1 MNENS
6 NKLINNINYLN
17 FYIEG
22 YKNLINNNFSN
33 CLNCYKECIKIIE
46 KSNDFVKISDSICN
60 YSIFLF
66 YFGKIDESLI
76 ILKKGLEISY
86 KIKENNKNFY
96 KIRIKILINLSLI
109 NYYLNKF
116 EDLFENIHQII
127 NIIDSLEFNEKNKLF
142 KNVINNFFM
151 VDSLIFLEDDLKTYD
166 LINNSQNKLNIKFL
180 YAFNKYLKNKNLE
193 EFKNFFN
200 EEIQFF
206 DENKKNNFNFI
217 FLTFYNNILNENKE
231 KITNLNNIIINNN
244 KENLILKNSEKIIN
258 LFKIKLEK
266 CYEIYNIFYE
276 KEKELYE
283 NLKKKERNSIEI
295 SIKENKSLNFTHF
308 EFENKPCSPILIKL
322 LLNYS
327 INLLK
332 NKQFYNINIEHKN
345 ILLNNLIYT
354 NQLISNDQIDLSE
367 IHLSDF
373 DKQISNSLINL
384 FGNIIFIYQ
393 KNILLK
399 NFRIYKKNIIKI
411 RINENSI
418 KIEDYFK
425 ENYNQINKGQTLTK
439 INLKSNGLIEHFY
452 KIEKNNFLIYKNFN
466 ENEPDKIIDLKNIKK
481 VLYGIK
487 SKNIKNKF
495 TNINSD
501 FLNSPFLFLSLITK
515 KRSYDLYCPEI
526 KLKNWFYG
534 LYYYYFFNKINYK
547 LFSINYFIL
556 TRIKLKSIKKLK
568 EFSQEKKIIEIE
580 NDKNLI
586 HEISNQKNLQYFSFA
601 KSILLF
607 NSIIPL

>member
-96 KIRIKILINLSLI
+96 EIRIKILINLSLI

-151 VDSLIFLEDDLKTYD
+151 VDSLIFLEEDLKTYD

-266 CYEIYNIFYE
+266 CCEIYNIFYE

-283 NLKKKERNSIEI
+283 NNKKIERKSNEI
-295 SIKENKSLNFTHF
+295 SNKSLKFTHF

-322 LLNYS
+322 LINYS

-332 NKQFYNINIEHKN
+332 NNKFNNINIENKN

-354 NQLISNDQIDLSE
+354 NQLILNDQIDLSE

-373 DKQISNSLINL
+373 DKNISNSLIIL

-399 NFRIYKKNIIKI
+399 NLRIYKKNVFNIK
-411 RINENSI
+411 NKENLL
-418 KIEDYFK
+418 KIENFCK
-425 ENYNQINKGQTLTK
+425 ENYIQIKNGQTLTK
-439 INLKSNGLIEHFY
+439 INLKSNGLLEHFY
-452 KIEKNNFLIYKNFN
+452 KIEKENFLIYKNKD
-466 ENEPDKIIDLKNIKK
+466 ENEPKKIINLNKIRKF
-481 VLYGIK
+481 LYGIK

-495 TNINSD
+495 VNINND
-501 FLNSPFLFLSLITK
+501 YLNSPFLFLSLITK
-515 KRSYDLYCPEI
+515 KRSFDLYLPEI
-526 KLKNWFYG
+526 KLKNWIFG
-534 LYYYYFFNKINYK
+534 LFYYYFYINKLNYK
-547 LFSINYFIL
+547 LFSINNFIL

-568 EFSQEKKIIEIE
+568 EFSHKKNKIKIE
-580 NDKNLI
+580 NDKKLI
-586 HEISNQKNLQYFSFA
+586 YEISIQKNLQNFSFI